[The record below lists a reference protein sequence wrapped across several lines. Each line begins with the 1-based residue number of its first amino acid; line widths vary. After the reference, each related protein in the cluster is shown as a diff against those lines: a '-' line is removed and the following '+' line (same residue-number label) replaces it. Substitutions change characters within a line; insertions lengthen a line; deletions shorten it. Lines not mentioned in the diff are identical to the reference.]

1 VIELRRVQLSFG
13 DGLIAAEVTDLR
25 EAWMR
30 HADAVLA
37 DEQIV
42 ASVYEALAKRHPRS
56 RSRGRHGAPAEVVL
70 RLLVLRHVRNWS
82 YQVLEREVRANLIY
96 RDFPRV
102 GGGKVPDAKTMG
114 RWGVALGPAV
124 VRQIHERLVKI
135 ALDRGVVAGRRMR
148 VDTTVVETDI
158 HYPTDSSLL
167 GDGVRVLTRVMKR
180 VSAIAGRV
188 GTVLRDR
195 SRSVKLRV
203 IEIARAA
210 RSKGPQSR
218 ERLERLYGRLLGKTS
233 RVVGQ
238 AKRFSAEIAAGLKRS
253 VDPMKQLVLEGLGQ
267 KLDAMLARVRQ
278 VMKQTRARLFRGD
291 TRSEGKLFS
300 LFEPSTEIIRKGKAG
315 KPNEFGKMVKLQE
328 AENQIVTDY
337 EVYDRRPYDADL
349 LGAAID
355 IHEARLGRT
364 PRLVA
369 ADAGFY
375 SARNEAAV
383 KARGVKRLCIPNRS
397 TRSRERKREQKKRWF
412 RQGQKWRTGC
422 EGRISVVK
430 RRHGLNRCRYKGDAG
445 MRRWVGFGVIADNL
459 INLGHA
465 IERLSART
473 A

>member
-70 RLLVLRHVRNWS
+70 RLLVLKHVRNWS

-96 RDFPRV
+96 RDFTRV

-375 SARNEAAV
+375 SARNEAAA

-397 TRSRERKREQKKRWF
+397 TRSRERKREQKRRWF

>member
-70 RLLVLRHVRNWS
+70 RLLVLKHVRNWS

-96 RDFPRV
+96 RDFTRV

-167 GDGVRVLTRVMKR
+167 GDGVRVLTRGMKR

-233 RVVGQ
+233 RLP
-238 AKRFSAEIAAGLKRS
+238 AL
-253 VDPMKQLVLEGLGQ
+253 
-267 KLDAMLARVRQ
+267 
-278 VMKQTRARLFRGD
+278 
-291 TRSEGKLFS
+291 
-300 LFEPSTEIIRKGKAG
+300 
-315 KPNEFGKMVKLQE
+315 
-328 AENQIVTDY
+328 
-337 EVYDRRPYDADL
+337 
-349 LGAAID
+349 
-355 IHEARLGRT
+355 
-364 PRLVA
+364 
-369 ADAGFY
+369 
-375 SARNEAAV
+375 
-383 KARGVKRLCIPNRS
+383 
-397 TRSRERKREQKKRWF
+397 
-412 RQGQKWRTGC
+412 
-422 EGRISVVK
+422 
-430 RRHGLNRCRYKGDAG
+430 
-445 MRRWVGFGVIADNL
+445 
-459 INLGHA
+459 
-465 IERLSART
+465 
-473 A
+473 